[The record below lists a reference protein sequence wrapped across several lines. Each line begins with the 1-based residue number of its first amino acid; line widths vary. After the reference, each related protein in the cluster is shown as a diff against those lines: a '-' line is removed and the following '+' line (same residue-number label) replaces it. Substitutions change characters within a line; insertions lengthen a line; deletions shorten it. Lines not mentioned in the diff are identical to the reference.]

1 MRLLHLFTPQLCL
14 FFYLDA
20 EWWWLN
26 VLVLLYLEFSL
37 KFVKCRCAQCW
48 LLWWPAACSVG
59 LNGSRLR
66 KGGVKKSTQWMSPLI
81 HFLIKQPA
89 PRRIS
94 MPSFSAWAGI
104 VHKSWRAL
112 RHCSASLHART
123 HSPIA
128 LNKSMPPLGWTG
140 IISSRW
146 FMMDMGN
153 VFTETTWV
161 TSFSRPENKYRPLY
175 HTIAQASVV
184 LASHHCVSHTSL
196 TPLQGTAHPLCPRCP
211 CEICVRLCNRNR
223 VHLHGNV
230 LAAVKCVYCWNG
242 SCCWRP
248 ALSPRKAFSWP
259 IHLYLRYFPTSTF
272 GTWFLLWLQQL

>member
-1 MRLLHLFTPQLCL
+1 MEVVWERGVLKKVPNECHLSSI
-14 FFYLDA
+14 
-20 EWWWLN
+20 
-26 VLVLLYLEFSL
+26 FSL
-37 KFVKCRCAQCW
+37 NNQHPVAYPCLHS
-48 LLWWPAACSVG
+48 LLGQVSC
-59 LNGSRLR
+59 
-66 KGGVKKSTQWMSPLI
+66 T
-81 HFLIKQPA
+81 
-89 PRRIS
+89 
-94 MPSFSAWAGI
+94 
-104 VHKSWRAL
+104 KSWRAL

-211 CEICVRLCNRNR
+211 CEICVRLCNCNR